1 MLYGYGKRIIYR
13 ISLFVKEQKNKDNRV
28 KAKWIVKNKIQKI
41 DFILLMLL
49 MALSSFIG
57 IAGMNKTVHA
67 QKYY

>member
-1 MLYGYGKRIIYR
+1 M
-13 ISLFVKEQKNKDNRV
+13 
-28 KAKWIVKNKIQKI
+28 KNKIQKTG
-41 DFILLMLL
+41 FILLMLL